1 MCAEI
6 LRLGEK
12 IILQE
17 DCAEDRLKNGILTL
31 TNQRLLFSKTEGK
44 VATFWKEEGELILDI
59 DLDKISKAESHGFI
73 IAKVTINVAEHI
85 YKFGVLNPGKWAKL
99 IKKQIE
105 NLNHSGTS

>member
-1 MCAEI
+1 VCAEI

-12 IILQE
+12 VILQE
-17 DCAEDRLKNGILTL
+17 DCSEDRLKNGILTL

-44 VATFWKEEGELILDI
+44 VATLWKEEGELILDI
-59 DLDKISKAESHGFI
+59 DLDKISRAESHGFI
-73 IAKVTINVAEHI
+73 IAKVTINVAEHV
-85 YKFGVLNPGKWAKL
+85 YKFGVLSPGKWAKL

>member
-1 MCAEI
+1 VCAEI

-12 IILQE
+12 VILQE

-31 TNQRLLFSKTEGK
+31 TSQRLLFSKTEGK

-59 DLDKISKAESHGFI
+59 DLDKISMVESHGFV
-73 IAKVTINVAEHI
+73 IAKVTINVAEHV

-99 IKKQIE
+99 IKKQID
-105 NLNHSGTS
+105 NLSHMGTS